1 MSFEVLNKRVSHFG
15 WIYLVSN
22 LRRCIIYIN
31 CIKIVSYRIVILFR
45 WHPTYNRHN
54 NLLDGDILVGI
65 IRHELYAADAA
76 EETLDV
82 LFSYSLPL
90 LKSAGTSCEGC
101 DIKSM
106 LSNCGLSLSHMAVE
120 GINIFLYFGNN
131 TTE

>member
-1 MSFEVLNKRVSHFG
+1 MSTKVFGERISHFC

-22 LRRCIIYIN
+22 LRWCIESFDKVLPHII
-31 CIKIVSYRIVILFR
+31 IKIREHIHHRKI
-45 WHPTYNRHN
+45 
-54 NLLDGDILVGI
+54 DGDILVSI

-90 LKSAGTSCEGC
+90 LKSASASCEGC